1 MRYAAVLLVL
11 LLVGRAA
18 SAGPATVPT
27 PFAELKPAAA
37 LKLGATADWV
47 LAAGG
52 AIWVGSTGP
61 FALHRIDPATNR
73 ETART
78 ILPGAPCAGLAA
90 GFGSLWVPLCGRT
103 RRLARLDLK
112 TGRLLAVFPIGTAAE
127 GGIAVSPD
135 SLWLVTN
142 NQGRLARIDPR
153 TGRIRQVVQ
162 VPPGSFNPRFSDSI
176 VWVTRHRG
184 ASITPVDAR
193 TGRVR
198 AAIPTGRAP
207 RFLASAPNAVWVLSQ
222 RDGTI
227 TRIDTRRRAV
237 GARIAAGL
245 KGPGGDICFGAGK
258 VWATVFGTPL
268 TEIDADTDEILH
280 QWAGPGG
287 DSLTFGYGALWITDY
302 RRGLVERY
310 DPANLLER

>member
-1 MRYAAVLLVL
+1 MKYALVSLIL

-18 SAGPATVPT
+18 AAAGTAPT

-61 FALHRIDPATNR
+61 FALHRIDPETNR
-73 ETART
+73 ETVLT
-78 ILPGAPCAGLAA
+78 LLPGAPCAGLAA
-90 GFGSLWVPLCGRT
+90 GFGSVWVPLCGRR
-103 RRLARLDLK
+103 RRLARLDLR
-112 TGRLLAVFPIGTAAE
+112 TGRLSAVFPIGTAAE

-142 NQGRLARIDPR
+142 DRGRLARIDPR
-153 TGRIRQVVQ
+153 TGRVRQMVQ
-162 VPPGSFNPRFSDSI
+162 VPPGSFNPRFSDGI

-207 RFLASAPNAVWVLSQ
+207 RFLASAPDAVWVLSQ
-222 RDGTI
+222 QDGTI
-227 TRIDTRRRAV
+227 TRIDTQRRAV
-237 GARIAAGL
+237 GATIEAGL
-245 KGPGGDICFGAGK
+245 NGPGGDICFGAGK

-268 TEIDADTDEILH
+268 TEIDAATDEILH
-280 QWAGPGG
+280 QWTGSGG

-310 DPANLLER
+310 DPAGLLER